1 MDVEE
6 FMGQGFADILNG
18 DSSDDDDAEG
28 DAEDDVE
35 EEANG
40 NEEGEADVGSG
51 EELSDVSEDEETATV
66 DDANEAMGNEIVG
79 HKKSLA
85 KLAKE
90 QPEFYKYLMENDQV
104 RGVTYMGPRSTVPPR
119 AVHTTM
125 MRNQWLEWGYA
136 LWKIPTS
143 KKY

>member
-6 FMGQGFADILNG
+6 FMGKGFADILNA
-18 DSSDDDDAEG
+18 DSSDDNGEEDEGKAE
-28 DAEDDVE
+28 EDVE
-35 EEANG
+35 EDADA
-40 NEEGEADVGSG
+40 GEADVGSG
-51 EELSDVSEDEETATV
+51 EELSDVSDDEDTV
-66 DDANEAMGNEIVG
+66 AVSDANEAMGNEIIG

-90 QPEFYKYLMENDQV
+90 QPEFYKYLVENDQV
-104 RGVTYMGPRSTVPPR
+104 RVIRIFIFAPPPYPLCL
-119 AVHTTM
+119 HTAM

>member
-35 EEANG
+35 EEADG

-125 MRNQWLEWGYA
+125 MRN
-136 LWKIPTS
+136 
-143 KKY
+143 